1 MNSWRFVLLVLGA
14 LLLLNTTEVHAQEN
28 WRLGVD
34 VTPSYF
40 MMYNQRDWNNGFF
53 YPNKQAIFDIKG
65 FVGGV
70 RISCDLNEYLSI
82 YSGLRYAYSRQDY
95 KQFSQEKVYSFYENY
110 HQSSELQIPVLLSFG
125 TSNQDD
131 LRIYGS
137 IGVGLNY
144 RLNYTEHL
152 GWINKSDQPNWS
164 NEETYHGTTYSVYST
179 YNGIFSEEINV
190 DKMYKDFMLM
200 GLAEVGITRT
210 FNSGWG
216 INIALHAQV
225 GLTNPENRDAQFYDI
240 PEGSTPRYLWNT
252 ADGTKWWPNQ
262 VEEDVRPQT
271 FPMHFGVLFGVYYQF
286 GYY

>member
-1 MNSWRFVLLVLGA
+1 MNRWRFVLSALGA
-14 LLLLNTTEVHAQEN
+14 LLLLNTNKVHAQEN
-28 WRLGVD
+28 WLLGID

-40 MMYNQRDWNNGFF
+40 MLYNHRDWNAGHI
-53 YPNKQAIFDIKG
+53 YPDKQAIFDIKG
-65 FVGGV
+65 FIGGI
-70 RISCDLNEYLSI
+70 RLSCDLNEYLSI

-95 KQFSQEKVYSFYENY
+95 KQFSQEKVYSFYEDY
-110 HQSSELQIPVLLSFG
+110 HQSNELQIPLLFSVG

-131 LRIYGS
+131 FRIYGS

-144 RLNYTEHL
+144 RLSYFERL
-152 GWINKSDQPNWS
+152 GRSLISQPNTKS
-164 NEETYHGTTYSVYST
+164 EHTYTGRTYEFVGSLS
-179 YNGIFSEEINV
+179 GARLINI

-210 FNSGWG
+210 FDSGWG
-216 INIALHAQV
+216 INVALHAQV

-240 PEGSTPRYLWNT
+240 PEGYTPRYLWNT